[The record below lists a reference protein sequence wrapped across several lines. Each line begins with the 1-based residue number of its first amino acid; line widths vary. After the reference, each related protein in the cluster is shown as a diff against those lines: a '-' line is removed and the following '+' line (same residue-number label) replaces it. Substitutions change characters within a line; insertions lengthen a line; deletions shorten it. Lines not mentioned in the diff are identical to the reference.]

1 MLLGAFNA
9 CAKVKRDKH
18 HKLNYNMLNND
29 NSNNNNNTTLCCLL
43 SCNIVPHPLATTTTA
58 TRTERQTQFSQYTRD
73 MHLCGLLVVQVWLSL
88 SSLIEFHTQNR
99 VSKCLGSK
107 VIWNSG
113 TPPRLSHS
121 LAELSHV
128 STRALYGIW
137 GVLRMSKLL
146 RSLSVKQRG
155 ETSEERSIPYDTKR
169 QRTQVSTP
177 TPAAFLCFTCRWVF
191 SWC

>member
-1 MLLGAFNA
+1 
-9 CAKVKRDKH
+9 
-18 HKLNYNMLNND
+18 MLNND

-43 SCNIVPHPLATTTTA
+43 SCNIVPHPLATTTA

-113 TPPRLSHS
+113 TSPRLT
-121 LAELSHV
+121 L
-128 STRALYGIW
+128 
-137 GVLRMSKLL
+137 
-146 RSLSVKQRG
+146 SLSLVMCLHEICMAYGVYCACRNYCDHSQSNRG
-155 ETSEERSIPYDTKR
+155 ETSEKRYDTKR

-191 SWC
+191 SWY

>member
-1 MLLGAFNA
+1 
-9 CAKVKRDKH
+9 
-18 HKLNYNMLNND
+18 MLNND

-43 SCNIVPHPLATTTTA
+43 SCNIVPHPLATTTTV

-113 TPPRLSHS
+113 TSPRLTLSQSLVMCLHELCMAYGVYCACRNYCDHS
-121 LAELSHV
+121 QSNRGGKQARKEVYHTIRNDTIRNGKEHKFQRQLQLRFCVLPVDGFSAGVSLICVLA
-128 STRALYGIW
+128 
-137 GVLRMSKLL
+137 KL
-146 RSLSVKQRG
+146 
-155 ETSEERSIPYDTKR
+155 TSRLLT
-169 QRTQVSTP
+169 
-177 TPAAFLCFTCRWVF
+177 
-191 SWC
+191 